1 MSAPEPLPAPD
12 SHSESGVTVN
22 SVTKKAVKS
31 TAWTYLSYIL
41 SKGAN
46 LATTI
51 ILARLLTTAQFGIVG
66 FALTAMSFLDAVR
79 DLGLELALI
88 QRRDDIEDAAHTAFW
103 MNIASNLI
111 IWLVACIASPFVAA
125 FFNEPLI
132 VIILPVLS
140 FSFVISSFGGTHDAL
155 IKREMKFG
163 LRFVPS
169 LGESL
174 LKSVVAIELALM
186 GLGVW
191 ALVLGQLVGRFT
203 FAVLAWRVLP
213 WRPKLRFKLP
223 IARQLFSYGYKA
235 SIDSFLSALQANID
249 YVFIGR
255 LLGDAALGVYTV
267 AYRMPEILIINFS
280 IVIAQVLF
288 PAYAMLQ
295 NDHDQLRRGVLTA
308 LRYVSLVTIPAG
320 VGLALIAPL
329 FTQTLFGAEWAAA
342 GPVMAILSLY
352 GAVLAVS
359 WNIGDV
365 YKAIGRPDILW
376 KTTLVEFLLLAP
388 TLYILAQDS
397 AFAVAVGH
405 LGVAV
410 LVSLLRLYIASRIL
424 GFAFWGALRQFV
436 PALIGSALM
445 GGAVWLVLEAL
456 NGWVWQRTLNGMI
469 GIFVA
474 IGVGGVVY
482 LAALWWLEREM
493 FNRVLGMALGLVR
506 RGEAASASAD

>member
-1 MSAPEPLPAPD
+1 MTDAS
-12 SHSESGVTVN
+12 SSSVESDAHVRG
-22 SVTKKAVKS
+22 VTKKAVKS

-51 ILARLLTTAQFGIVG
+51 ILARLLTTAEFGVVG

-103 MNIASNLI
+103 MNILSNGAV
-111 IWLVACIASPFVAA
+111 WLLACAASPFVAQ

-132 VIILPVLS
+132 VIILPILS

-155 IKREMKFG
+155 IKRELKFG

-191 ALVLGQLVGRFT
+191 ALVLGQLAGRLT
-203 FAVLAWRVLP
+203 FAILAWRVLP
-213 WRPKLRFKLP
+213 WRPKLRFKP
-223 IARQLFSYGYKA
+223 RIARQLFSYGYKA
-235 SIDSFLSALQANID
+235 SIDSLLSALQANID

-255 LLGDAALGVYTV
+255 FLGDAALGVYTV

-295 NDHDQLRRGVLTA
+295 DDRAQLRQGVLSA
-308 LRYVSLVTIPAG
+308 LRYVSIVTVPMG
-320 VGLALIAPL
+320 VGMALIAPL
-329 FTQTLFGAEWAAA
+329 FTQVFFGAQWSEA
-342 GPVMAILSLY
+342 GDVMAILALY
-352 GAVLAVS
+352 GMVLAVS

-388 TLYILAQDS
+388 ILFVLAQQN
-397 AFAVAVGH
+397 ARAVALGH
-405 LGVAV
+405 LGVAIA
-410 LVSLLRLYIASRIL
+410 VSALRLLIASRIL
-424 GFAFWGALRQFV
+424 QLDFVSALRQFV
-436 PALIGSALM
+436 PSLAGSALM
-445 GGAVWLVLEAL
+445 GVAAWSALRAADSWAQASAIGGLAALSATVAVGGAVY
-456 NGWVWQRTLNGMI
+456 I
-469 GIFVA
+469 
-474 IGVGGVVY
+474 
-482 LAALWWLEREM
+482 AALWWLERD
-493 FNRVLGMALGLVR
+493 LVR
-506 RGEAASASAD
+506 QGLRVALSVVRR

>member
-1 MSAPEPLPAPD
+1 MSD
-12 SHSESGVTVN
+12 SAESGLHVKRVA
-22 SVTKKAVKS
+22 KKAVRS

-51 ILARLLTTAQFGIVG
+51 ILARLLTTAEFGIVG
-66 FALTAMSFLDAVR
+66 FALTAMSFLDAIR

-88 QRRDDIEDAAHTAFW
+88 QRREAIEEAAHTAFW
-103 MNIASNLI
+103 MNLASNGAMWLLACLI
-111 IWLVACIASPFVAA
+111 APLVAA

-132 VIILPVLS
+132 VIILPLLS
-140 FSFVISSFGGTHDAL
+140 FSFVISSFGGIHDAL
-155 IKREMKFG
+155 IKREMQFG

-174 LKSVVAIELALM
+174 LKSVVAVELALL

-191 ALVLGQLVGRFT
+191 ALVLGQLAGRLTFT
-203 FAVLAWRVLP
+203 VLAWRVLL
-213 WRPKLRFKLP
+213 WRPKWRFKMP

-255 LLGDAALGVYTV
+255 FLGDAALGVYTV

-295 NDHDQLRRGVLTA
+295 HDRAQLRQGVLSA
-308 LRYVSLVTIPAG
+308 LRYVSLVTVPMG
-320 VGLALIAPL
+320 VGMALIAPL
-329 FTQTLFGAEWAAA
+329 FTLVFFGEKWAEA
-342 GPVMAILSLY
+342 GAVMSILALY
-352 GAVLAVS
+352 GAILAVS

-376 KTTLVEFLLLAP
+376 KTTLIEFLLLAP
-388 TLYILAQDS
+388 TLFVLAQYS
-397 AFAVAVGH
+397 ALAVALGH

-410 LVSLLRLYIASRIL
+410 LVSALRLLIASRIL
-424 GFAFWGALRQFV
+424 QISLPSALGQFL
-436 PALIGSALM
+436 PSFIGSALM
-445 GGAVWLVLEAL
+445 GVAVWGILRLTATIADSGGGLFVLIGAVSL
-456 NGWVWQRTLNGMI
+456 
-469 GIFVA
+469 
-474 IGVGGVVY
+474 GGAVY
-482 LAALWWLEREM
+482 VAALWWLERDLVQQGL
-493 FNRVLGMALGLVR
+493 RMALNFVR
-506 RGEAASASAD
+506 R

>member
-1 MSAPEPLPAPD
+1 
-12 SHSESGVTVN
+12 
-22 SVTKKAVKS
+22 
-31 TAWTYLSYIL
+31 
-41 SKGAN
+41 
-46 LATTI
+46 
-51 ILARLLTTAQFGIVG
+51 
-66 FALTAMSFLDAVR
+66 
-79 DLGLELALI
+79 
-88 QRRDDIEDAAHTAFW
+88 
-103 MNIASNLI
+103 
-111 IWLVACIASPFVAA
+111 
-125 FFNEPLI
+125 
-132 VIILPVLS
+132 
-140 FSFVISSFGGTHDAL
+140 
-155 IKREMKFG
+155 
-163 LRFVPS
+163 
-169 LGESL
+169 
-174 LKSVVAIELALM
+174 M

-203 FAVLAWRVLP
+203 FAALAWRVLP
-213 WRPKLRFKLP
+213 WRPKLRFKLS

-295 NDHDQLRRGVLTA
+295 NDRDQLRKGVMTA

-342 GPVMAILSLY
+342 GSVMAILSLY

-376 KTTLVEFLLLAP
+376 KTTLIEFLLLAP
-388 TLYILAQDS
+388 TLYILAQES
-397 AFAVAVGH
+397 AFAVGH

-424 GFAFWGALRQFV
+424 GFAFLGALRQFV
-436 PALIGSALM
+436 PALVGSGLM
-445 GGAVWLVLEAL
+445 GSVVWLVLRAADVWAWQMGI
-456 NGWVWQRTLNGMI
+456 NGLITMFAAVS
-469 GIFVA
+469 
-474 IGVGGVVY
+474 VGGMVY

-493 FNRVLGMALGLVR
+493 FNRMLGMVLGLVR
-506 RGEAASASAD
+506 RSKSASASAD

>member
-1 MSAPEPLPAPD
+1 MTDATSGSAEAD
-12 SHSESGVTVN
+12 AHVRG
-22 SVTKKAVKS
+22 VTKKAVKS

-51 ILARLLTTAQFGIVG
+51 ILARLLTTAEFGVVG

-88 QRRDDIEDAAHTAFW
+88 QRRADIEDAAHTAFW
-103 MNIASNLI
+103 MNILSNGAVWLLACAVSP
-111 IWLVACIASPFVAA
+111 LVAH
-125 FFNEPLI
+125 FFNEPLV
-132 VIILPVLS
+132 VIILPILS

-155 IKREMKFG
+155 IKRELKFG

-191 ALVLGQLVGRFT
+191 ALVLGQLAGRLTFT
-203 FAVLAWRVLP
+203 ILAWRVLP
-213 WRPKLRFKLP
+213 WRPKLRFKP
-223 IARQLFSYGYKA
+223 RIARQLFSYGYKA
-235 SIDSFLSALQANID
+235 SIDSLLSALQANID

-255 LLGDAALGVYTV
+255 FLGDAALGVYTV

-295 NDHDQLRRGVLTA
+295 DDRDQLRQGVLSA
-308 LRYVSLVTIPAG
+308 LRYVSIVTVPMG
-320 VGLALIAPL
+320 VGMALIAPL
-329 FTQTLFGAEWAAA
+329 FTQLFFGAQWSEA
-342 GPVMAILSLY
+342 GDVMAILALY
-352 GAVLAVS
+352 GMILAVS

-388 TLYILAQDS
+388 ILFVLAQQS
-397 AFAVAVGH
+397 ARAVAIGH
-405 LGVAV
+405 LGVAIA
-410 LVSLLRLYIASRIL
+410 VSALRLLIASRMLQIN
-424 GFAFWGALRQFV
+424 FRSALRQFV
-436 PALIGSALM
+436 PSLLGSALM
-445 GGAVWLVLEAL
+445 GSAAWSALRVTDSLAQASALGGLVALGATVAL
-456 NGWVWQRTLNGMI
+456 GS
-469 GIFVA
+469 A
-474 IGVGGVVY
+474 VY
-482 LAALWWLEREM
+482 VAALWWLERD
-493 FNRVLGMALGLVR
+493 LVR
-506 RGEAASASAD
+506 QGLRVALNVVRR

>member
-1 MSAPEPLPAPD
+1 MSD
-12 SHSESGVTVN
+12 SAESGLHVKRVA
-22 SVTKKAVKS
+22 KKAVRS

-51 ILARLLTTAQFGIVG
+51 ILARLLTTAEFGIVG

-88 QRRDDIEDAAHTAFW
+88 QRREAIEEAAHTAFW
-103 MNIASNLI
+103 MNLASNGAMWLLACLI
-111 IWLVACIASPFVAA
+111 APFVAA

-132 VIILPVLS
+132 VIILPLLS
-140 FSFVISSFGGTHDAL
+140 FSFVISSFGGIHDAL
-155 IKREMKFG
+155 IKREMQFG

-174 LKSVVAIELALM
+174 LKSVVAVELALL

-191 ALVLGQLVGRFT
+191 ALVLGQLAGRLTFT
-203 FAVLAWRVLP
+203 VLAWRVSP
-213 WRPKLRFKLP
+213 WRPKWRFKMP

-255 LLGDAALGVYTV
+255 FLGDAALGVYTV

-295 NDHDQLRRGVLTA
+295 HDRAQLRQGVLSA
-308 LRYVSLVTIPAG
+308 LRYVSLVTVPMG
-320 VGLALIAPL
+320 VGMALIAPL
-329 FTQTLFGAEWAAA
+329 FTLVFFGEKWAEA
-342 GPVMAILSLY
+342 GAVMSILALY
-352 GAVLAVS
+352 GAILAVS

-376 KTTLVEFLLLAP
+376 KTTLIEFLLLAP
-388 TLYILAQDS
+388 TLFVLAQYS
-397 AFAVAVGH
+397 AFAVALGH

-410 LVSLLRLYIASRIL
+410 LVSALRLLIASRIL
-424 GFAFWGALRQFV
+424 QISLPSALGQFL
-436 PALIGSALM
+436 PSFIGSALM
-445 GGAVWLVLEAL
+445 GVAVWGMLSLTAPIADSGGGFFALIGAVGL
-456 NGWVWQRTLNGMI
+456 
-469 GIFVA
+469 
-474 IGVGGVVY
+474 GGAVY
-482 LAALWWLEREM
+482 IAALWWLERDLVQQGL
-493 FNRVLGMALGLVR
+493 RMALNFVR
-506 RGEAASASAD
+506 R

>member
-1 MSAPEPLPAPD
+1 MTEAADL
-12 SHSESGVTVN
+12 HVQQVTQ
-22 SVTKKAVKS
+22 KAVKS

-51 ILARLLTTAQFGIVG
+51 ILARLLTTAEFGIVG
-66 FALTAMSFLDAVR
+66 FALTVMSFLDAVR

-88 QRRDDIEDAAHTAFW
+88 QRRSEIEEAAHTAFW
-103 MNIASNLI
+103 MNIASNGAM
-111 IWLVACIASPFVAA
+111 WLVACLIAPLVAQ
-125 FFNEPLI
+125 FFNEPLV
-132 VIILPVLS
+132 VIILPILS

-155 IKREMKFG
+155 IKRELKFG

-174 LKSVVAIELALM
+174 LKSVVAIQLALM

-191 ALVLGQLVGRFT
+191 ALVLGQLAGRLAFT
-203 FAVLAWRVLP
+203 LLAWRVLP
-213 WRPKLRFKLP
+213 WRPKLRFQP
-223 IARQLFSYGYKA
+223 RIARQLFNYGYKA
-235 SIDSFLSALQANID
+235 SLDSFLSALQANID

-295 NDHDQLRRGVLTA
+295 HDQAQLRKGVLSA
-308 LRYVSLVTIPAG
+308 LRYVAIVTVPM
-320 VGLALIAPL
+320 GLGMALIAPL
-329 FTQTLFGAEWAAA
+329 FTQVFFGEKWSQA
-342 GPVMAILSLY
+342 GAIMAILALY
-352 GAVLAVS
+352 GMVLAVS

-376 KTTLVEFLLLAP
+376 KTTLVEFGLLAP
-388 TLYILAQDS
+388 ILFVLAQQS
-397 AFAVAVGH
+397 ALAVAVGH

-410 LVSLLRLYIASRIL
+410 VVSALRLYIASRIL
-424 GFAFWGALRQFV
+424 QIAFFGALRQFV
-436 PALIGSALM
+436 PSLLGSALM
-445 GGAVWLVLEAL
+445 GSAVWGTLRMAELWAGQ
-456 NGWVWQRTLNGMI
+456 NTLNGLAVLSGAVALGG
-469 GIFVA
+469 GIYV
-474 IGVGGVVY
+474 
-482 LAALWWLEREM
+482 AALWWLERDLV
-493 FNRVLGMALGLVR
+493 RQGLSVALGLLR
-506 RGEAASASAD
+506 R

>member
-1 MSAPEPLPAPD
+1 MTDA
-12 SHSESGVTVN
+12 ESGLHVRN
-22 SVTKKAVKS
+22 VTKKAVKS

-51 ILARLLTTAQFGIVG
+51 ILARLLTTAEFGVVG

-103 MNIASNLI
+103 MNIVSNGAV
-111 IWLVACIASPFVAA
+111 WLLACLVSPFVAH
-125 FFNEPLI
+125 FFNEPLV
-132 VIILPVLS
+132 VIILPILS

-155 IKREMKFG
+155 IKRELKFG

-191 ALVLGQLVGRFT
+191 ALVLGQLAGRLTFT
-203 FAVLAWRVLP
+203 VLAWRVLP
-213 WRPKLRFKLP
+213 WRPKLRFKPRL
-223 IARQLFSYGYKA
+223 ARQLFSYGYRA
-235 SIDSFLSALQANID
+235 SIDSLLSALQANID

-255 LLGDAALGVYTV
+255 FLGDAALGVYTV

-295 NDHDQLRRGVLTA
+295 EDRAQLRQGVLSA
-308 LRYVSLVTIPAG
+308 LRYVSIVTVPMG
-320 VGLALIAPL
+320 VGMALIAPL
-329 FTQTLFGAEWAAA
+329 FTQVFFGAQWSEA
-342 GPVMAILSLY
+342 GDIMAILALY
-352 GAVLAVS
+352 GTILAVS

-388 TLYILAQDS
+388 ILFVLAQQN
-397 AFAVAVGH
+397 ARAVAIGH
-405 LGVAV
+405 LGVAIV
-410 LVSLLRLYIASRIL
+410 VSALRLLIASRL
-424 GFAFWGALRQFV
+424 LPLNFWSAVRQFAPSV
-436 PALIGSALM
+436 TGSALM
-445 GGAVWLVLEAL
+445 GIAAWSALRLTDSVAQTGALGGLLALSVTVALGGAVYV
-456 NGWVWQRTLNGMI
+456 
-469 GIFVA
+469 
-474 IGVGGVVY
+474 
-482 LAALWWLEREM
+482 AALWWLERDLVRQGL
-493 FNRVLGMALGLVR
+493 RVALGVVR
-506 RGEAASASAD
+506 R